1 MENSENRCC
10 NKPLL
15 WENPSELRDWN
26 HVRIFGGNIWADLGG
41 HTGF

>member
-1 MENSENRCC
+1 MENSENTCC
-10 NKPLL
+10 DKPLL
-15 WENPSELRDWN
+15 WENTEMRDWN